1 MATVAQ
7 AQSPR
12 FPRQLRTR
20 YPLDDNRGEWAM
32 WLTITTEAALFVCL
46 FASYFYLENNKD
58 RWAIDHPPKLHY
70 ALIMLAVLIASSF
83 VLHWG
88 EKQLKKQRYAAA
100 RVGLG
105 ITILMGIGFLALS
118 AFEYKEHWK
127 DLTPYSDS
135 YGSIFYTIVSFHA
148 AHVIVGLLMLIYTL
162 TLPRYSPTVRSP
174 YRPYYVASLY
184 WHFVDIVWIFVVG
197 LLYVMPNVRVYGF

>member
-1 MATVAQ
+1 MATVAA
-7 AQSPR
+7 AQSTR
-12 FPRQLRTR
+12 FPRQPGTG
-20 YPLDDNRGEWAM
+20 YPLDENRGEWAM

-46 FASYFYLENNKD
+46 FASYFYLENNKN

-70 ALIMLAVLIASSF
+70 ALIMLGVLIASSF

-88 EKQLKKQRYAAA
+88 EKQLKRQRYGAA

-105 ITILMGIGFLALS
+105 ITILMGLGFLALS

-127 DLTPYSDS
+127 ELTPASDS

-148 AHVIVGLLMLIYTL
+148 AHVIVGLLMLTYTL
-162 TLPRYSPTVRSP
+162 VLPRYGPALRSP
-174 YRPYYVASLY
+174 YRPYHVASLY
-184 WHFVDIVWIFVVG
+184 WHFVDIVWIFVVA
-197 LLYVMPNVRVYGF
+197 LLYVMPNVRLYGF